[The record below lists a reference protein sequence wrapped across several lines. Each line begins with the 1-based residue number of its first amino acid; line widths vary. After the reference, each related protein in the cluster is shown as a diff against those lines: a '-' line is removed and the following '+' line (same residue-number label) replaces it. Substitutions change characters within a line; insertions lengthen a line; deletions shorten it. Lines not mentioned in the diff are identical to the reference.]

1 MSIKEDIDNVK
12 NILYLKLSDPK
23 IVSKIGI
30 SLACISAITCSL
42 VLTDFGHINS
52 ADAGGGVCCYSNCY
66 GNCYCYIC
74 CWI

>member
-52 ADAGGGVCCYSNCY
+52 ADALVCCYSNCY
-66 GNCYCYIC
+66 CYRC
-74 CWI
+74 CWL